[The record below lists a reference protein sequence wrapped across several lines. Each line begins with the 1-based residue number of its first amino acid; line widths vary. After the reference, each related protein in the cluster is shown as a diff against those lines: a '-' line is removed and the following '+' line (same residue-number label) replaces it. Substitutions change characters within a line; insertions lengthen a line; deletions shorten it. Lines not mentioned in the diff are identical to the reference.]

1 MAHKPEFVQI
11 EAGEEVVSVKDRLSF
26 FRGCRVLL
34 IWPEDGTALRRKLD
48 LVLIQREAMRRAIRL
63 ALVTHDPEVIRN
75 AAELNISTFETIG
88 ASERARWKRGRSKVF
103 TNRDQRPQDNPDPD
117 ELMPVASRVRTERRL
132 APASLRLALRTVVL
146 MMLAGI
152 VLAVAYVLIPAATI
166 TLALAEQ
173 VIEVSVV
180 ITADPDLRARQV
192 DVESAT
198 VPTVVLRADVMDT
211 ASISTSGLA
220 PSDAARARG
229 TVTFTNLTNTNIT
242 LPLNTQVST
251 GSGDA
256 ILFRTTQEAV
266 IAAGSGQSVDVPVE
280 AMPASAGE
288 VGNVPSGAITTVVG
302 PLEANVSVTNA
313 AATFGGES
321 REVFVV
327 SEADRQSLLRQM
339 NAQLQFRASTDM
351 EAQLG
356 PTQFII
362 PQTIRLVPQS
372 EVTTFSAEVGDR
384 AEALTLTMRAQVE
397 AIGVDEQRAQEIVF
411 ARMSAQIPRGRVID
425 PSSIIYT
432 RGPASVDPVTGQVTF
447 VMSGR
452 VRVTGRVDAGQ
463 LQARLAGR
471 PVDAAL
477 AYLSREVDLAE
488 GSAPS
493 IALSPDWFGRLPL
506 LPLRI
511 TIRAN
516 GPSATTPDP
525 EVTPSPEAGSEAGC

>member
-1 MAHKPEFVQI
+1 MALKPEFVQI

-26 FRGCRVLL
+26 YRGCRVLL
-34 IWPEDGTALRRKLD
+34 VWPEEGTALRRKLD

-63 ALVTHDPEVIRN
+63 ALVTHDPEVISN

-103 TNRDQRPQDNPDPD
+103 TSRYQRPQDNPEPD
-117 ELMPVASRVRTERRL
+117 DLMEVASRVRVERRM
-132 APASLRLALRTVVL
+132 APASLRLALRVGIL
-146 MMLAGI
+146 AALAGI
-152 VLAVAYVLIPAATI
+152 VLVVAYVVIPGATV

-173 VIEVSVV
+173 VIEVNVT
-180 ITADPDLRARQV
+180 ITADPELRTRQV

-198 VPTVVLRADVMDT
+198 VPTVILRADVTDT
-211 ASISTSGLA
+211 ASISTSGRA
-220 PSDAARARG
+220 PSDAALARG
-229 TVTFTNLTNTNIT
+229 TVTFTNLTNNAVT

-251 GSGDA
+251 GTGDA

-266 IAAGSGQSVDVPVE
+266 LPAGSSESVSVPVE

-288 VGNVPSGAITTVVG
+288 AGNVPAGTINTVIG
-302 PLEANVSVTNA
+302 PLEASVSVTNTE
-313 AATFGGES
+313 ATFGGES

-372 EVTTFSAEVGDR
+372 EITTFSAEVGDR

-397 AIGVDEQRAQEIVF
+397 AIGVDEQRAQEVVF

-425 PSSIIYT
+425 PSSIAYT
-432 RGPASVDPVTGQVTF
+432 RGPASVDPATGRVTF
-447 VMSGR
+447 VMSGS

-471 PVDAAL
+471 PVDEAL
-477 AYLSREVDLAE
+477 VYLAREVDLAE
-488 GSAPS
+488 GAAPVIS
-493 IALSPDWFGRLPL
+493 LSPDWLNRLPV

-511 TIRAN
+511 AVRTGEPAAAAS
-516 GPSATTPDP
+516 PETTP
-525 EVTPSPEAGSEAGC
+525 VPEADS